1 MIFVK
6 EPIPAKFLV
15 TSDGIDCEVETELQK
30 ICDTILGLLTD
41 NLIPK
46 TTQGESI
53 VFYQKMK
60 GDYYRYIAEFTDGDK
75 KSAAAENARKS
86 YDEAQKVQYAC

>member
-1 MIFVK
+1 M
-6 EPIPAKFLV
+6 L
-15 TSDGIDCEVETELQK
+15 S
-30 ICDTILGLLTD
+30 D

-46 TTQGESI
+46 TTHGESI

-86 YDEAQKVQYAC
+86 YDEAQKVQYRSSAILSRITGIMTRMILAVLSS